1 MRALVWRRPR
11 HLEVEE
17 VAEPSPRAG
26 TALLGVAAA
35 AVCGSDVTGYIGAMG
50 NRVLCPRSRLIG
62 LQLPGGF
69 AERLVAPAC
78 PTPRPPCR

>member
-1 MRALVWRRPR
+1 MRALVWRGPR

-35 AVCGSDVTGYIGAMG
+35 AVCGSDVTGYTGRWATG
-50 NRVLCPRSRLIG
+50 SR
-62 LQLPGGF
+62 
-69 AERLVAPAC
+69 A
-78 PTPRPPCR
+78 